1 MNLEY
6 IIISEMSDSQK
17 DKYCLIH
24 LYEAP
29 SVVNFIETESKRVVA
44 RDWGKEE

>member
-6 IIISEMSDSQK
+6 IISEMSDSQK

-44 RDWGKEE
+44 RDSGKEE